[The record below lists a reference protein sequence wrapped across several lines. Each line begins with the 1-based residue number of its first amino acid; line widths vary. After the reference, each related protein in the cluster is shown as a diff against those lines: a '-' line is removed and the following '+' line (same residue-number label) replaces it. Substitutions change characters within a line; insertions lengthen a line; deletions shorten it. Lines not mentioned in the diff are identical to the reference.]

1 MIYKV
6 FFHSIVK
13 KSWNLMRTYYVPG
26 AEPLICIFPFNS
38 HKILEVDGIILSLP
52 KKKKKKRER
61 RKK

>member
-38 HKILEVDGIILSLP
+38 HKILVDGIIPSLP